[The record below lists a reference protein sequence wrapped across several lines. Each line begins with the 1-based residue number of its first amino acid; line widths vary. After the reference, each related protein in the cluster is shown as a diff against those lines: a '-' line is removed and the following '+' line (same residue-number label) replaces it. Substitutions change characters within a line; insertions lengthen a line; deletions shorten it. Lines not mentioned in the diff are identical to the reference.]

1 MIVLHSGRGGVAIM
15 DEKRK
20 IKASDIVADIRGGMT
35 ASQIATKYRKSK
47 REIQLIFRKLLDWK
61 AVSQTE
67 LHARQ
72 CFPATRVR
80 RERRRRIT
88 FPLKVFDGANP
99 FDSGLVRDV
108 SQKGFCIEGLEVGVG
123 DVKNFIIRYGN
134 LLQGRSFVFEAQCQ
148 WVNDKGGG
156 RDRKILAGLEITNI
170 SALDSK
176 ELRKLLP

>member
-1 MIVLHSGRGGVAIM
+1 MH
-15 DEKRK
+15 EKRK
-20 IKASDIVADIRGGMT
+20 IKASEIVADIRGGMT
-35 ASQIATKYRKSK
+35 ASQLAKKYRKST

-72 CFPATRVR
+72 CFAATRVR

-88 FPLKVFDGANP
+88 FPLKIFDGGNP
-99 FDSGLVRDV
+99 VDCGLVRDV
-108 SQKGFCIEGLEVGVG
+108 SEKGVSIEGLEVGVG

-134 LLQGRSFVFEAQCQ
+134 RLQGSSFVFEAQCQ
-148 WVNDKGGG
+148 WVNDIGEG
-156 RDRKILAGLEITNI
+156 RNRRILAGLEITNI